1 MTGRAVSPRSGG
13 PVEGISFADRMD
25 MVQFDVA
32 EKAHIVVDSA
42 VCEHCSTKACV
53 TACPADLFVPKADG
67 GILFNYEQCFE
78 CGTCYLV
85 CNNEGAISWSYPEG
99 GRGVVFRNG

>member
-1 MTGRAVSPRSGG
+1 MTGRAVNPPNVG
-13 PVEGISFADRMD
+13 PAEGLSFADRMD
-25 MVQFDVA
+25 TVTFDVS

-42 VCEHCSTKACV
+42 VCEGCSTKACV
-53 TACPADLFVPKADG
+53 SACPADLFVPKSDG

-85 CNNEGAISWSYPEG
+85 CDNEGAISWSYPEG